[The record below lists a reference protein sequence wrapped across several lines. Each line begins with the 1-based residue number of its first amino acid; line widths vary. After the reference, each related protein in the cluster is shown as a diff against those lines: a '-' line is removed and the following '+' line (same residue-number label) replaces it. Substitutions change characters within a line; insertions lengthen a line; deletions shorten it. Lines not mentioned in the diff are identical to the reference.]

1 MLNSCV
7 GSKSSLSSIQRR
19 RLTLDC
25 YRWLDRGLQEVNPT
39 KGVVFLGDREC
50 EMRDFPDP
58 VPNDGEVR
66 VKMMVSGICGSA
78 LHLYREDHTWE
89 KERGDRIPGREP
101 CGVVDAIGTSVA
113 KIKERP
119 CHRVP
124 LSGLW
129 DTVRSAHRAT

>member
-1 MLNSCV
+1 M
-7 GSKSSLSSIQRR
+7 
-19 RLTLDC
+19 
-25 YRWLDRGLQEVNPT
+25 NPT
-39 KGVVFLGDREC
+39 KSVVFLGDREC

-101 CGVVDAIGTSVA
+101 CGVVDAIGTRVA

-124 LSGLW
+124 QSGMR